1 MFKRKVTVPYLFLL
15 YKNYHSLLFNF
26 GAIAKKLQNL
36 HWVVLLVYSFF
47 VNFLSDQG
55 FFKEDL
61 FFRTTTKNMA
71 KVNTY
76 LGMTVPISLDGP
88 KTQDVERTQALI
100 KALEPHGCFESESE
114 LSHRME
120 VLATLN
126 TLIKDWIKDLSIE
139 KNMPA
144 DVAETIGGHVYTFGS
159 YRLGTVNPKLR
170 IPLGN
175 C

>member
-1 MFKRKVTVPYLFLL
+1 
-15 YKNYHSLLFNF
+15 
-26 GAIAKKLQNL
+26 
-36 HWVVLLVYSFF
+36 
-47 VNFLSDQG
+47 
-55 FFKEDL
+55 
-61 FFRTTTKNMA
+61 MA

-88 KTQDVERTQALI
+88 KTHDVERTQALI
-100 KALEPHGCFESESE
+100 KALEPHGCFESEAE

>member
-1 MFKRKVTVPYLFLL
+1 
-15 YKNYHSLLFNF
+15 
-26 GAIAKKLQNL
+26 
-36 HWVVLLVYSFF
+36 
-47 VNFLSDQG
+47 
-55 FFKEDL
+55 
-61 FFRTTTKNMA
+61 MA

-88 KTQDVERTQALI
+88 KAQDVERTQALI
-100 KALEPHGCFESESE
+100 KALEPHGCFESEAE

-170 IPLGN
+170 IPFGN
-175 C
+175 CLSKSKACLWSADVWSTTF

>member
-1 MFKRKVTVPYLFLL
+1 MFNWSEFQFFRSDF
-15 YKNYHSLLFNF
+15 
-26 GAIAKKLQNL
+26 LQNP
-36 HWVVLLVYSFF
+36 YF
-47 VNFLSDQG
+47 SDKEF